1 MLVSANQS
9 MSCQSCDCDGSRPMY
24 IREGFCKDIKTLQFI
39 LAESRHKVDDL
50 KQEIKNKIKSNKN
63 F

>member
-1 MLVSANQS
+1 MFVSANQI
-9 MSCQSCDCDGSRPMY
+9 MSCKSCDCDGSRPMY

-50 KQEIKNKIKSNKN
+50 KQEIKKNK
-63 F
+63 